1 MCIRDR
7 LITIKDVTTEI
18 TQDTGNLTDQALTQK
33 INENG
38 NKIVKSQAKGR
49 GVEGKIYS
57 LFGGRQYIL
66 AVFRCFKDVRIVAAP
81 PISIGK
87 FGGDT
92 DNWQWPRYSADFAIL
107 RVYANDK
114 NQPAAYNKQNRPY
127 QPDAHLSIS
136 TKGVKPDDF
145 VMVAGYPAQTRQ
157 YVPSFALEKI
167 VFKDTQAEADI
178 AKIKLDFYTQRKE
191 TAADSLYSYYNI
203 KAGSAANVYP
213 VSYTHLTLPT
223 KLEV

>member
-1 MCIRDR
+1 M
-7 LITIKDVTTEI
+7 
-18 TQDTGNLTDQALTQK
+18 
-33 INENG
+33 
-38 NKIVKSQAKGR
+38 
-49 GVEGKIYS
+49 
-57 LFGGRQYIL
+57 
-66 AVFRCFKDVRIVAAP
+66 
-81 PISIGK
+81 
-87 FGGDT
+87 
-92 DNWQWPRYSADFAIL
+92 

-191 TAADSLYSYYNI
+191 TAADSLYSY
-203 KAGSAANVYP
+203 
-213 VSYTHLTLPT
+213 
-223 KLEV
+223 